1 MKKAPVFHDT
11 TLRDG
16 NQSLAKP
23 WNLEEKLEVF
33 GLLCG
38 LGVEKI
44 EAGFPSASAMDFETC
59 RTIAEVADG
68 NITVGAL
75 TRAVEKDI
83 KTTYESIAHAATPRI
98 HIVLALSPFTMEHV
112 LKMHPQK
119 VKQLA
124 AESVA
129 YARSLIKNRGEV
141 QFTAEHFGD
150 CMDNLDFVTDTF
162 LACTDAGADI
172 INMPNTVERYRP
184 YLFTNMVEKVV
195 AALPKHILASVHCHN
210 DLGMATATSVE
221 SYFSGAVQIE
231 TCLNGIGERA
241 GNANLFEIAAV
252 LNNCGVDTGLNMKL
266 FAQTAKRIAE
276 LSETPIHQKAPLFG
290 EEVVMH
296 RSGIHQ
302 DGAAKTKHMTKGA
315 YRPMDFSAIGRTEND
330 RMGFTSQSGR
340 SALAEILANEGITL
354 SGQQASALI
363 RICKKASETEG
374 ELSTGRILELFA
386 KVQ

>member
-1 MKKAPVFHDT
+1 MKKTPVFHDT

-33 GLLCG
+33 GLLRA

-44 EAGFPSASAMDFETC
+44 EAGFPSASEMDFETC
-59 RTIAEVADG
+59 RTIALTADKSA
-68 NITVGAL
+68 TVGAL

-83 KTTYESIAHAATPRI
+83 KTTYESISCAENPRI
-98 HIVLALSPFTMEHV
+98 HIVLALSPFTMENV
-112 LKMHPQK
+112 LRMSPIKA
-119 VKQLA
+119 KQLA
-124 AESVA
+124 TESVA
-129 YARSLIKNRGEV
+129 YARSLLKDKGEV

-150 CMDNLDFVTDTF
+150 CMENLDFVIETF
-162 LACTDAGADI
+162 LACADAGADI

-184 YLFTNMVEKVV
+184 YLFTNMVEKV
-195 AALPKHILASVHCHN
+195 ALALPERVLASVHCHN

-221 SYFSGAVQIE
+221 SYFAGAVQIE
-231 TCLNGIGERA
+231 TCMNGIGERA

-252 LNNCGVDTGLNMKL
+252 LNNCGVDTGLNLKL
-266 FAQTAKRIAE
+266 FARTAKRLAE
-276 LSETPIHQKAPLFG
+276 LSATPIHAKAPLFG

-302 DGAAKTKHMTKGA
+302 DGAAKTKNMEKGA
-315 YRPMDFSAIGRTEND
+315 YRPMDFSVIGRSEND

-340 SALAEILANEGITL
+340 SALTEILAQAGITL
-354 SGQQASALI
+354 TTQQAVEFI
-363 RICKKASETEG
+363 KICKAASEAEG
-374 ELSTGRILELFA
+374 ELSPGRILELYSNA
-386 KVQ
+386 N

>member
-1 MKKAPVFHDT
+1 MKKTPVFHDT

-33 GLLCG
+33 GLLRA

-59 RTIAEVADG
+59 RTIAQTADA
-68 NITVGAL
+68 NTTVGAL

-83 KTTYESIAHAATPRI
+83 KTTYESISCAANPRI

-112 LKMHPQK
+112 LKMEPVR

-124 AESVA
+124 VESVA
-129 YARSLIKNRGEV
+129 YARSLIRDRGEV

-150 CMDNLDFVTDTF
+150 CMDNLDFVTETF
-162 LACTDAGADI
+162 LACADAGADI

-184 YLFTNMVEKVV
+184 YLFTKMVERVTE
-195 AALPKHILASVHCHN
+195 ALPQRVTASVHCHN

-221 SYFSGAVQIE
+221 SYFAGAVQIE
-231 TCLNGIGERA
+231 TCMNGIGERA

-266 FAQTAKRIAE
+266 FAQTAERMAE
-276 LSETPIHQKAPLFG
+276 LSATPIHIKAPLFG

-302 DGAAKTKHMTKGA
+302 DGAAKTKNMAKGA
-315 YRPMDFSAIGRTEND
+315 YRPMDFSAIGRNQND

-340 SALAEILANEGITL
+340 SALTEILAQADISL
-354 SGQQASALI
+354 SAQQAAEFI
-363 RICKKASETEG
+363 KICKAASETEG
-374 ELSTGRILELFA
+374 ELSPRRILELYSA
-386 KVQ
+386 AH